1 MQVIPESKV
10 IAVNTARSKTDRL
23 PDTTAS
29 GGSDNTQRS
38 KMLDQ
43 FKVRSSRPGRVER
56 VPSRPGDELQVSCE
70 AYVLMEC

>member
-1 MQVIPESKV
+1 MQVIPDSKV
-10 IAVNTARSKTDRL
+10 IAVNTARSKTDWL
-23 PDTTAS
+23 PA

-38 KMLDQ
+38 KVPDQ

-56 VPSRPGDELQVSCE
+56 VSSRPGDELQVSCE